1 MEKLVYLNNL
11 YDLYGILLTEKQ
23 QTYFEEYYFNNLSYG
38 EISEK
43 YNISRNACF
52 KQLKI
57 IGGKTKRNTRPYK
70 FKNDYTVD
78 DNKCNIC
85 YVIHCYIRR
94 IESKYEFNAEKDIIN
109 MIDDKNLKEE
119 LENLL

>member
-57 IGGKTKRNTRPYK
+57 IEDKLFDYEKKLKLYYK
-70 FKNDYTVD
+70 KE
-78 DNKCNIC
+78 KI
-85 YVIHCYIRR
+85 
-94 IESKYEFNAEKDIIN
+94 NAIIN
-109 MIDDKNLKEE
+109 MIDDKKIKEK
-119 LENLL
+119 LENLLQEDICLKGLFI

>member
-57 IGGKTKRNTRPYK
+57 IEDKLFDYEKKLKLYYK
-70 FKNDYTVD
+70 KE
-78 DNKCNIC
+78 KI
-85 YVIHCYIRR
+85 
-94 IESKYEFNAEKDIIN
+94 NAIIN
-109 MIDDKNLKEE
+109 IIDDKKIKEK

>member
-57 IGGKTKRNTRPYK
+57 IEDQLFDYEKKLKLYYK
-70 FKNDYTVD
+70 KE
-78 DNKCNIC
+78 KI
-85 YVIHCYIRR
+85 
-94 IESKYEFNAEKDIIN
+94 NAIIN